1 MTSPSALQPVAD
13 GWPAP
18 TPDQP
23 VNAEVQ
29 VPGSKSLTNRYL
41 VLAALADGP
50 SRLRAPLHSRD
61 SALMITALRSLGAQ
75 ITEVP
80 GSGPFGPDLLVEPL
94 GTGSDSEAEV
104 DCGLA
109 GTVMRFVPPVA
120 ALRKGTT
127 SFDGDPHARLRP
139 MGATIEALRGL
150 GISVDDGGSGSLP
163 FRVTGTGGVEGGR
176 LEIDA
181 GASSQFV
188 SALLMTGAR
197 FANGL
202 HLVHRGES
210 VPSLD
215 HIAMTVRVLRET
227 GVEVDDSVPNE
238 WKVSPGAIRAFDVR
252 IEPDLSNAG
261 PFLAAALATGG
272 TVRIPGWPAETTQV
286 GDKWRQILPQMGA
299 DAELADGVLT
309 ITGRGRIRGGVFADT
324 SELAPTVAALC
335 ALADSPSVLTGIAH
349 LRGHETDRLAALST
363 EINRLGGSVT
373 ETKDGLRIDPVPL
386 HGGTFGTYADHRMAT
401 AGAIIGLA
409 VPGVVVEDISAT
421 AKTMPEFAQLW
432 TDLVS
437 GAGQRSGKAQEG

>member
-1 MTSPSALQPVAD
+1 MKKT
-13 GWPAP
+13 
-18 TPDQP
+18 
-23 VNAEVQ
+23 
-29 VPGSKSLTNRYL
+29 
-41 VLAALADGP
+41 
-50 SRLRAPLHSRD
+50 
-61 SALMITALRSLGAQ
+61 I
-75 ITEVP
+75 
-80 GSGPFGPDLLVEPL
+80 
-94 GTGSDSEAEV
+94 
-104 DCGLA
+104 
-109 GTVMRFVPPVA
+109 RFMA
-120 ALRKGTT
+120 
-127 SFDGDPHARLRP
+127 
-139 MGATIEALRGL
+139 
-150 GISVDDGGSGSLP
+150 
-163 FRVTGTGGVEGGR
+163 
-176 LEIDA
+176 
-181 GASSQFV
+181 
-188 SALLMTGAR
+188 
-197 FANGL
+197 
-202 HLVHRGES
+202 
-210 VPSLD
+210 
-215 HIAMTVRVLRET
+215 
-227 GVEVDDSVPNE
+227 
-238 WKVSPGAIRAFDVR
+238 
-252 IEPDLSNAG
+252 
-261 PFLAAALATGG
+261 AAALVCALTVPTLAHAAEGPPASSALKASIQTEGDFAAVATGG

-373 ETKDGLRIDPVPL
+373 ETEDGLRIDPVPL